1 MKPQASIE
9 RGGLIVLCVHE
20 KRINHRFCPDGA
32 RNGIDDKECTQTLSL
47 MRTVNGQA
55 PDQSGRK

>member
-9 RGGLIVLCVHE
+9 RGGVIVLCVHD
-20 KRINHRFCPDGA
+20 KRINRRFCPDCAGH
-32 RNGIDDKECTQTLSL
+32 GIDDKECTKTLSL
-47 MRTVNGQA
+47 MTTINGQA